1 MRSLFNINMDFLSA
15 LLNYYQLNE
24 EQYEFLTRPLTFDDL
39 RFDRRVR
46 GLEPLLARIHKA
58 IDDKEKIIVYGD
70 YDCDGIMSTSIIV
83 KVFEMLGHTIG
94 YYVPSR
100 YIDGYGLNVKRVEE
114 IAKKGYTLIITV
126 DNGISAFEAISLAKQ
141 KGIDTIVVDHHE
153 MQGEKLPDAVSVLH
167 PFVSHLGEYAA
178 SGGFMS
184 FVLATALLDRV
195 DPYLLSL
202 AGISTISDMMPLLGY
217 NRDVVR
223 LAIEAMNSN
232 RFPAISRLTGDK
244 EIDEKVIAMEIAPK
258 INAVGRM
265 DETTNINRL
274 IKYFVASD
282 ERDIEVFGSFIETI
296 NESRKVL
303 TKEVVESLVDIK
315 DESGIVLKL
324 DIKEGLIG
332 LIANR
337 LVNEHQVPTIVFTED
352 STDKT
357 LLKGSMRS
365 KEGFNITKAFGSL
378 EKYLVTHGG
387 HAFAGGLAIR
397 KNDFENF
404 KKDFIA
410 LADRYRFV
418 EDEIE
423 AIDISLNDI
432 NMNNYDVLRTFSP
445 FGEGFREPS
454 FLVKELKSSNLSFI
468 SNDRHLST
476 IIGMNVKLLG
486 FNISRQEINRSP
498 FVDLLGNMQLSEY
511 RGRYTL
517 EFRVSSY
524 RANNLL

>member
-1 MRSLFNINMDFLSA
+1 
-15 LLNYYQLNE
+15 
-24 EQYEFLTRPLTFDDL
+24 
-39 RFDRRVR
+39 
-46 GLEPLLARIHKA
+46 
-58 IDDKEKIIVYGD
+58 
-70 YDCDGIMSTSIIV
+70 
-83 KVFEMLGHTIG
+83 
-94 YYVPSR
+94 
-100 YIDGYGLNVKRVEE
+100 
-114 IAKKGYTLIITV
+114 
-126 DNGISAFEAISLAKQ
+126 
-141 KGIDTIVVDHHE
+141 
-153 MQGEKLPDAVSVLH
+153 
-167 PFVSHLGEYAA
+167 
-178 SGGFMS
+178 
-184 FVLATALLDRV
+184 
-195 DPYLLSL
+195 
-202 AGISTISDMMPLLGY
+202 
-217 NRDVVR
+217 VR

-282 ERDIEVFGSFIETI
+282 EHDIEVFGSFIEMI

-315 DESGIVLKL
+315 EESGIVLKL

-397 KNDFENF
+397 KDDYENF